1 MLKLSHRG
9 LIKTERQRRTSD
21 MKKSEKAMSVLIGFL
36 YVLLAGGWIYSGI
49 YYKSFAMMLMQS
61 SKIGIVYYML
71 PPIAIV
77 FLAGSSLIELVK
89 NKSTAINAIMSIVL
103 SLGIFGAGMYSY
115 SRLEYGTTDY
125 VLYTASAYLIVSAVT
140 ISVSSILVML
150 NSAKKRMKSE

>member
-1 MLKLSHRG
+1 MN
-9 LIKTERQRRTSD
+9 EYN
-21 MKKSEKAMSVLIGFL
+21 VLIGL
-36 YVLLAGGWIYSGI
+36 NNGMIYRYISTTW
-49 YYKSFAMMLMQS
+49 
-61 SKIGIVYYML
+61 SKILNVDASTSQVYYNAETDKL

-89 NKSTAINAIMSIVL
+89 NKSTALNAIMSIVL